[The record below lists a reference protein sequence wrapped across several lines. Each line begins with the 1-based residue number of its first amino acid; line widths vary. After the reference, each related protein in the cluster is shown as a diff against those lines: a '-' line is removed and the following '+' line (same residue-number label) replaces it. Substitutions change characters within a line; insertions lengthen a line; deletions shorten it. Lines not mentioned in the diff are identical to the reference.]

1 MTEIELAFASIERV
15 APLIRKKKISPV
27 ELAELML
34 RRIERLNPKLNAYI
48 SVTADLAM
56 KQARKAEP
64 EICAPRSRVRYRGP
78 LHGIPVS
85 LKDNI
90 YSAGIRTTAG
100 SKVLSN
106 FVPKEDASVAVRL
119 REAGAVLLGK
129 TNMHEFAYG
138 VTSNNPHFGPVRNPW
153 DLTRIPGGSSG
164 GSAAAVAAGLCFG
177 SIGTDTGG
185 SIRIPAAL
193 CGGVGLKSTWGRIS
207 CKGVVP
213 LSPLLDCTGPLARS
227 VHDLAILTDAIFV
240 RVGREPNLDRK
251 STRLN
256 SSHSQISYAVFCLK
270 KKKKKKYNI
279 II

>member
-1 MTEIELAFASIERV
+1 MTETELAFASIEQV

-27 ELAELML
+27 ELAELIL

-56 KQARKAEP
+56 RQARKAEA
-64 EICAPRSRVRYRGP
+64 EICAPRSRARYRGP

-90 YSAGIRTTAG
+90 YTAGIRTTAG
-100 SKVLSN
+100 SKVLSS

-153 DLTRIPGGSSG
+153 DLQRIPGGSSG
-164 GSAAAVAAGLCFG
+164 GSAAALAAGLCYV

-185 SIRIPAAL
+185 SIRISASL
-193 CGGVGLKSTWGRIS
+193 CSVVGLKPGLGPMART
-207 CKGVVP
+207 VADVA
-213 LSPLLDCTGPLARS
+213 LLF
-227 VHDLAILTDAIFV
+227 DAIANQEKTKRRP
-240 RVGREPNLDRK
+240 RVPRGQHLRIGIPKHFFLDVV
-251 STRLN
+251 S
-256 SSHSQISYAVFCLK
+256 
-270 KKKKKKYNI
+270 
-279 II
+279 

>member
-34 RRIERLNPKLNAYI
+34 RRIERLNPKLNSYI

-56 KQARKAEP
+56 KQARKAEA
-64 EICAPRSRVRYRGP
+64 EICAPRSCARYRGP

-153 DLTRIPGGSSG
+153 DLQRIPGGSSG
-164 GSAAAVAAGLCFG
+164 GSPAALAAGLCYA
-177 SIGTDTGG
+177 SLGTHTGG
-185 SIRIPAAL
+185 AIRIPAAL
-193 CGGVGLKSTWGRIS
+193 FGVVGLETP
-207 CKGVVP
+207 V
-213 LSPLLDCTGPLARS
+213 GP
-227 VHDLAILTDAIFV
+227 V
-240 RVGREPNLDRK
+240 RC
-251 STRLN
+251 
-256 SSHSQISYAVFCLK
+256 H
-270 KKKKKKYNI
+270 
-279 II
+279 

>member
-1 MTEIELAFASIERV
+1 MTETELAFASIEQV

-56 KQARKAEP
+56 KQARKAEA
-64 EICAPRSRVRYRGP
+64 EICAPRSRARYRGP

-138 VTSNNPHFGPVRNPW
+138 VTSNNPHFGPVHNPW
-153 DLTRIPGGSSG
+153 DLQRIPGGSSG
-164 GSAAAVAAGLCFG
+164 GSTAALSPGLCYAP
-177 SIGTDTGG
+177 IGTHTRGPVP
-185 SIRIPAAL
+185 IPPPPF
-193 CGGVGLKSTWGRIS
+193 GVVGLETP
-207 CKGVVP
+207 V
-213 LSPLLDCTGPLARS
+213 GPAHCYRG
-227 VHDLAILTDAIFV
+227 I
-240 RVGREPNLDRK
+240 
-251 STRLN
+251 
-256 SSHSQISYAVFCLK
+256 
-270 KKKKKKYNI
+270 
-279 II
+279 